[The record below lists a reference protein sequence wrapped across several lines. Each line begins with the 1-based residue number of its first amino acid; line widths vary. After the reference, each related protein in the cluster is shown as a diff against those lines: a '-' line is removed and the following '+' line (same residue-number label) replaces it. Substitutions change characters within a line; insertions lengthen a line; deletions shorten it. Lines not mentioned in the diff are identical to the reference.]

1 MKLIKTI
8 TATLISGLMILTS
21 GCSDYLD
28 ITPLSNIAPEDY
40 FKNVSQLE
48 AYTIEMYSR
57 VLPDCAGNSYNVYGA
72 DQNTDNQIRA
82 DVYPERFDNET
93 LKVPQTGGNWNFEVI
108 YRCNFFLSSVL
119 PKFGENPDGSQNT
132 IAGDISTI
140 KHIIGEMYVLR
151 ALQYFT
157 HYKAFG
163 DYPIITEPLTDDMV
177 VLTNAAK
184 RSPRNEVARFIL
196 SDLDKAI
203 ALMSDKDLGTLRI
216 NKDVAM
222 LIKSR
227 VALYE
232 GTWLKYFKGTAF
244 VPNGEG
250 WPGKSKEYNS
260 NYHFPTGNIDSEIN
274 WFLDQAMA
282 TSKEVAEKYKGSL
295 TQNTGIL
302 QQDEKEAANPYF
314 DMYTKEDLSPYDEIM
329 LWRRYSYPQK
339 THGTAIAG
347 QVANS
352 NVGVTRSFV
361 QNFLMSDGTPV
372 YTHGDYKD
380 GDGYYMGDK
389 TIADVRVNRDSRLSL
404 FLQEPGQLNMFG
416 EQAAI
421 GEYFNTP
428 QPDVLGVRAFRFP
441 TGYILRK
448 ATPFEQKHYVG
459 ANTSFN
465 GLPIYRSVEALL
477 NYMEASYERNGIIDG
492 AAAEYWSIIRRR
504 AHVDDDFQKTIS
516 LTDMNKEAENDWAVY
531 SAGVMISPIL
541 YNIRRE
547 RRCEFIAEG
556 MRYDDLCRWRAM
568 DQLMTKPYVPEGIHF
583 WNVANKDN
591 ILEAWPTG
599 KIVSDGSSKSNISP
613 AEQSEY
619 LRPYQKYPGQ
629 RLYNG
634 FCWHMA
640 HYLEPIAIKHMQITS
655 PDGATVSNSVI
666 YQNPYWPDEPNLPA
680 TK

>member
-1 MKLIKTI
+1 MKLIKIIST
-8 TATLISGLMILTS
+8 TLISGLMILSS

-40 FKNVSQLE
+40 FRNISQLE
-48 AYTIEMYSR
+48 AYTMEMYSR

-108 YRCNFFLSSVL
+108 YRCNFFLASVL

-132 IAGDISTI
+132 IDGDLSTI

-196 SDLDKAI
+196 SDLDKGI

-250 WPGKSKEYNS
+250 WPGKKKDYNS
-260 NYHFPTGNIDSEIN
+260 AYQFPSGDIDSEIN

-282 TSKEVAEKYKGSL
+282 ASKEVAEKYKGSL

-314 DMYTKEDLSPYDEIM
+314 DMYIKEDLTPYSEVM

-339 THGTAIAG
+339 THGTAYAG
-347 QVANS
+347 QMANG

-361 QNFLMSDGTPV
+361 QNFLMADGTPV
-372 YTHGDYKD
+372 YAHGDYRD

-404 FLQEPGQLNMFG
+404 FLQEPGQRNMFG
-416 EQAAI
+416 EQTSI
-421 GEYFNTP
+421 GEYYFTP
-428 QPDVLGVRAFRFP
+428 QPDVLGVKAGRYP

-448 ATPFEQKHYVG
+448 ATPFEQEHYVG

-477 NYMEASYERNGIIDG
+477 NYMEASYERNGNIDG
-492 AAAEYWSIIRRR
+492 TAAEYWGIIRRR

-516 LTDMNKEAENDWAVY
+516 MTDMNKEAENDWAVY
-531 SAGVMISPIL
+531 SAGVMINPTL

-556 MRYDDLCRWRAM
+556 MRYDDLCRWRSM

-599 KIVSDGSSKSNISP
+599 KIISDGSSKSNISP

-634 FCWHMA
+634 FGWHMA